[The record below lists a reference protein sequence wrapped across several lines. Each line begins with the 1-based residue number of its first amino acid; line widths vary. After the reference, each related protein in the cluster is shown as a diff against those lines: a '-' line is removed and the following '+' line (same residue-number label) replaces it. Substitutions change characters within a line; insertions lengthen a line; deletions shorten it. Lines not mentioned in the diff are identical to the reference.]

1 MNEITIAPNTNCDAD
16 DEGNCVFLV
25 ATPAGLVQA
34 AGPVPNLV
42 SIVLLG
48 HCSNRSHKRITS
60 FWCGCTISNKGC
72 YRHKLK

>member
-42 SIVLLG
+42 STGTAGSLQ
-48 HCSNRSHKRITS
+48 
-60 FWCGCTISNKGC
+60 
-72 YRHKLK
+72 